1 MATQETSMAAALHPS
16 PHCRVPALH
25 LAVVL
30 LLLAAACSSGG
41 GKSATTTKAA
51 GAPDLTFAP
60 VVRAVEPSIVTLT
73 TPTGIGSGVIYLEN
87 GTLITDEHVIHGA
100 KTVDVAFADG
110 VVTTGKVLASDAL
123 TDIALVQANRTS
135 LTPAVFR
142 KDAPAPGDAVIAL
155 GSPLGLSQTVTLG
168 IVSALHR
175 VIPGG
180 GTGGQALVDLIQTDA
195 PISPGNSGG
204 ALVDTRGR
212 VVGINEAYLPPSTGA
227 VSIGFATPTSTV
239 LDVVAQL
246 LASGQA
252 RHAYLGLVPR
262 SLTPEVVR
270 VLHVPVQ
277 AGVVVLSVDP
287 RGPAAKAGV
296 RPGDVI
302 VELDGTA
309 VKTAEDVLVLVAK
322 NKPGDTV
329 RLTLQRGPSRV
340 QVSVVLTNRPL

>member
-1 MATQETSMAAALHPS
+1 
-16 PHCRVPALH
+16 
-25 LAVVL
+25 
-30 LLLAAACSSGG
+30 
-41 GKSATTTKAA
+41 
-51 GAPDLTFAP
+51 
-60 VVRAVEPSIVTLT
+60 
-73 TPTGIGSGVIYLEN
+73 
-87 GTLITDEHVIHGA
+87 
-100 KTVDVAFADG
+100 
-110 VVTTGKVLASDAL
+110 
-123 TDIALVQANRTS
+123 
-135 LTPAVFR
+135 
-142 KDAPAPGDAVIAL
+142 
-155 GSPLGLSQTVTLG
+155 
-168 IVSALHR
+168 
-175 VIPGG
+175 
-180 GTGGQALVDLIQTDA
+180 
-195 PISPGNSGG
+195 
-204 ALVDTRGR
+204 
-212 VVGINEAYLPPSTGA
+212 

-262 SLTPEVVR
+262 TLTPEVVR

-302 VELDGTA
+302 VELDGTP